1 MTSALSKGIQKVMLV
16 KGCCSFL
23 FKLKKKNLKKSIAAI
38 EQLLPEYVSRAG
50 NFKII
55 LGKSDIN
62 LLQFFL

>member
-23 FKLKKKNLKKSIAAI
+23 FKFKKNWKKSIAAI